1 MLERLFIFLMVIFT
15 IGFSTGVSS
24 ARQVELKSNYNTS
37 VQHIGL
43 NSEETNWLAHK
54 NLGCWHLVTG
64 SLPIVYQNSGEYYRG
79 VNADYLAL
87 MQKNLNIKIVIKQYD
102 NEQEAL
108 TALAS
113 NDVDTLITQL
123 SRRQD
128 VGGHLLR
135 TSALLTTWPTL
146 VTSLKNTMLPLTSE
160 HPVSVACVRDCPFLD
175 VIQMLFLKL
184 KSHFTTT
191 SIRPW
196 HR

>member
-1 MLERLFIFLMVIFT
+1 
-15 IGFSTGVSS
+15 
-24 ARQVELKSNYNTS
+24 
-37 VQHIGL
+37 
-43 NSEETNWLAHK
+43 
-54 NLGCWHLVTG
+54 
-64 SLPIVYQNSGEYYRG
+64 
-79 VNADYLAL
+79 

-146 VTSLKNTMLPLTSE
+146 VTSLKTP
-160 HPVSVACVRDCPFLD
+160 CCR
-175 VIQMLFLKL
+175 
-184 KSHFTTT
+184 
-191 SIRPW
+191 
-196 HR
+196 